1 MNVRNLH
8 WFLIHQNMKRLFSI
22 ITLLSIFGFSSCKH
36 ELIYPED
43 TTNIGN
49 NSNNN
54 NNGGG
59 NNGGGNNGGGSPEDT
74 IVCFETQILPLFQ
87 SSCALSGCHDAISHE
102 DGIRLFSYNNIMQE
116 IVPFQPSEGDIMES
130 ILEDDPDKI
139 MPPPSHNPLSAAQIA
154 LIEQWIMQGAQN
166 TTDCAG
172 NSCDSTAFAYTADIS
187 PIMST
192 FCNGCH
198 SGNFP
203 SAGIVTSTHTGL
215 SAIAASGTLLG
226 TIEHNSL
233 YSAMPKNAAMLDIC
247 NRTKIKKWILAGAP
261 NN

>member
-1 MNVRNLH
+1 MIRL
-8 WFLIHQNMKRLFSI
+8 LSIIMLFSI
-22 ITLLSIFGFSSCKH
+22 IGISSCKH
-36 ELIYPED
+36 ELIYPDNTE
-43 TTNIGN
+43 

-54 NNGGG
+54 NGGGNNGGG

-74 IVCFETQILPLFQ
+74 IICFETEILPLFQ
-87 SSCALSGCHDAISHE
+87 SSCALSGCHDAITHE
-102 DGIRLFSYNNIMQE
+102 EGLRLYTYNNIMQD
-116 IVPFQPSEGDIMES
+116 IVPFQPTEGDIMES
-130 ILEDDPDKI
+130 ITDDNPNDI
-139 MPPPSHNPLSAAQIA
+139 MPPPPHNPLSAAQIA

-172 NSCDSTAFAYTADIS
+172 NSCDSTAFAYTADIA

-198 SGNFP
+198 SGSFP
-203 SAGIVTSTHTGL
+203 SAGIVTSNHTGL
-215 SAIAASGTLLG
+215 YAIATSGSLLG
-226 TIEHNSL
+226 SIEHISP
-233 YSAMPKNAAMLDIC
+233 YSSMPKNAAMLDIC

>member
-1 MNVRNLH
+1 
-8 WFLIHQNMKRLFSI
+8 MKRLLSI
-22 ITLLSIFGFSSCKH
+22 ISLLSIIGFSSCKH
-36 ELIYPED
+36 ELIYPD
-43 TTNIGN
+43 NADNTNN
-49 NSNNN
+49 NGN

-59 NNGGGNNGGGSPEDT
+59 NNGGGNNGGGNNGGGNNGGETPEDT
-74 IVCFETQILPLFQ
+74 IVCFETEILPLFQ
-87 SSCALSGCHDAISHE
+87 SSCAMSGCHDAITHE
-102 DGIRLFSYNNIMQE
+102 EGIRLYTYSGIMQE
-116 IVPFQPSEGDIMES
+116 IVPFQPTEGDIMES
-130 ILEDDPDKI
+130 ITDNDPDKI
-139 MPPPSHNPLSAAQIA
+139 MPPPPHSPLSSTQIA

-172 NSCDSTAFAYTADIS
+172 SACDSTAFAYSADIV

-203 SAGIVTSTHTGL
+203 SAGIVTSTHAGL
-215 SAIAASGTLLG
+215 SAIATSGSLLG
-226 TIEHNSL
+226 SIEHVSS